1 MKTMSNI
8 TVGSICSGI
17 EAASVAW
24 SDLGFSFNWFSEISA
39 FPSKLLSTKYPDT
52 PNLGDMCE
60 LPGKLARREIASPDL
75 ICGGTPCQAF
85 SLAGWKKGL
94 NDDRG
99 NLTLKFVDIINAN
112 DEVRLSEK
120 KSRTIVFWEN
130 VEGVLRD
137 KTNAFGC
144 FLAYL
149 AGFDDEIQIHDKWP
163 HSGLVRG
170 PTRNIAWRII
180 DAKFFGLPQQR
191 KRLYVIAGG
200 KDFNPEDVLF
210 EYGQPKQSL
219 PTHNRALQF
228 NVGQNSVEVF
238 RSYTDCIYS
247 AYGTKWNGNA
257 AAYNG
262 SLFVSQNGRLRRL
275 TPLECERLMGFPDN
289 YTDLP
294 GAKTTSRYQAVG
306 NSWAVPVVKWLGQ
319 RIADSLIGKAE
330 PIFQHI
336 PEYLNGTRPGLSG
349 LWFLGKELIQV
360 NEKFFLNGTSS
371 PNDPIDG
378 DIQSV
383 IDVTADEKLYITP
396 VGCKGILR
404 RKQERGL
411 SMNSRLEEI
420 LKSISSTWSDEEIEL
435 ISRKQTR
442 GRFSTQLEA
451 TNVKTAPLEPVN
463 LSLWDE

>member
-1 MKTMSNI
+1 MRTMSNI

-24 SDLGFSFNWFSEISA
+24 SDLGFSFNWFSEISS
-39 FPSKLLSTKYPDT
+39 FPSKLLSAKYPNT

-60 LPGKLARREIASPDL
+60 LPSKLARHEVASPDL

-112 DEVRLSEK
+112 DEARLSEK

-144 FLAYL
+144 FLASL
-149 AGFDDEIQIHDKWP
+149 AGFDDEIQISGKWP
-163 HSGLVRG
+163 QSGLVRG

-180 DAKFFGLPQQR
+180 DAKYFGLPQQR
-191 KRLYVIAGG
+191 KRLYIVAGG

-210 EYGQPKQSL
+210 EYGRPMRSFLAHQRP
-219 PTHNRALQF
+219 LQF
-228 NVGQNSVEVF
+228 NVGQHSIEVF
-238 RSYTDCIYS
+238 RSYTDCLYS

-275 TPLECERLMGFPDN
+275 TPLECERLMGFPDY

-306 NSWAVPVVKWLGQ
+306 NSWAVPVVKWLGE
-319 RIADSLIGKAE
+319 RIANSLRGKAE
-330 PIFQHI
+330 PIFQYI
-336 PEYLNGTRPGLSG
+336 PEYLDGTRQGLPET
-349 LWFLGKELIQV
+349 WFLGKELIQV
-360 NEKFFLNGTSS
+360 NEQFFLNGTAV
-371 PNDPIDG
+371 PNKPING
-378 DIQSV
+378 DIQAI
-383 IDVTADEKLYITP
+383 IDVAAEEKLYITP

-404 RKQERGL
+404 RKEERGL
-411 SMNSRLEEI
+411 SMNPRLEEV
-420 LKSISSTWSDEEIEL
+420 LQSISSTWSDEEIEL
-435 ISRKQTR
+435 VSRKQNR
-442 GRFSTQLEA
+442 GRFSAQLERK
-451 TNVKTAPLEPVN
+451 NVKTEVLETAS